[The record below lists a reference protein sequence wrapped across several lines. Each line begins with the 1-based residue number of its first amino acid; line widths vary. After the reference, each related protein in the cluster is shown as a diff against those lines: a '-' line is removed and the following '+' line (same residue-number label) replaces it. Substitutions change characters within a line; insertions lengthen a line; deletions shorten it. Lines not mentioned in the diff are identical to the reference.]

1 MNKDGS
7 KLSKRSGGHVNAQD
21 YLAEGY
27 EPEALLNFVALMGCN
42 WHGREGDN
50 EVMSLSEMVDGVRF
64 AVFLDGRGLL
74 TVPPQ
79 QFSIANVSHA
89 RAKLHLD
96 KLGFLNRQ
104 HMARKLERGGEAA
117 AELLSR
123 ARQALAGRWPEAK
136 ELMTQ
141 SRVEQIV
148 RAVMVSST
156 YGLPQHLLSHLS
168 GSPRHR
174 ERDRRHGLVSL

>member
-64 AVFLDGRGLL
+64 AAFLDGRGLL
-74 TVPPQ
+74 TVR
-79 QFSIANVSHA
+79 FSTVLYCQRLSCTC
-89 RAKLHLD
+89 K
-96 KLGFLNRQ
+96 
-104 HMARKLERGGEAA
+104 AA
-117 AELLSR
+117 SGQAPLSQSP
-123 ARQALAGRWPEAK
+123 AHGPEA
-136 ELMTQ
+136 
-141 SRVEQIV
+141 
-148 RAVMVSST
+148 
-156 YGLPQHLLSHLS
+156 
-168 GSPRHR
+168 R
-174 ERDRRHGLVSL
+174 ERR